1 MAKSR
6 SLCGLDKMEQ
16 NSVYTSSAAKRA
28 RLKRKKRLHQKYRIL
43 LGIWIVILLIFAGIA
58 YQNRHFT
65 KLESIRTVSEEDNS
79 RKNMEVYQDGIVR
92 YTEKQVTYYDAD
104 GKKVWSKKYSAINPE
119 VKVCGQYIMIADK
132 QNNEIYVFD
141 KKGKSHKF
149 STEYAIA
156 DAEIAEQG
164 VVAVA
169 LTAKNTNY
177 IEMHR
182 ISGGKLVSIQS
193 SINENGYPLDITLSP
208 NGKILCASYFIVDG
222 VQTKNRLT
230 FYDFSKD
237 GEKTENILGGYDYE
251 NTIVPTVAFL
261 KEDTLCAF
269 GDDKISIYHI
279 NKKVKLQK
287 EIEME
292 SHIESI
298 AYDQS
303 HIAIVRERNA
313 DEDGEDGN
321 DILEIF
327 SLNGNRVGKVG
338 VSGDYTDMTLSRDR
352 IILSS
357 AYQSVIFTPNGRQ
370 LLDYNFKKR
379 MIQIVPAKQKQKYFI
394 SYQSQLDL
402 AKLKE

>member
-1 MAKSR
+1 MK
-6 SLCGLDKMEQ
+6 Q
-16 NSVYTSSAAKRA
+16 FSVYTSSAEKRE
-28 RLKRKKRLHQKYRIL
+28 RLKRKKRLHQRYRIL
-43 LGIWIVILLIFAGIA
+43 LGILIVILLIFAGIA
-58 YQNRHFT
+58 YQSRHFT
-65 KLESIRTVSEEDNS
+65 KLESIYTVSEEDNND
-79 RKNMEVYQDGIVR
+79 KNMEAYQDGIVR
-92 YTEKQVTYYDAD
+92 YTEKEVSYYDED
-104 GKKVWSKKYSAINPE
+104 GRKVWTKKYSAINPE
-119 VKVCGQYIMIADK
+119 AKVCGQYVMIADK

-141 KKGKSHKF
+141 KKGKMHKF

-177 IEMHR
+177 IEMYR

-193 SINENGYPLDITLSP
+193 SIDENGYPLDITLSP

-222 VQTKNRLT
+222 VQTKNRLM
-230 FYDFSKD
+230 FYDFSED

-261 KEDTLCAF
+261 KEDTICAF

-279 NKKVKLQK
+279 NKKVKLKK

-292 SHIESI
+292 SRIKSI

-303 HIAIVRERNA
+303 HIAIVREPNI
-313 DEDGEDGN
+313 DEEDGN
-321 DILEIF
+321 NMLEIF
-327 SLNGNRVGKVG
+327 SLNGNRVGKEEI
-338 VSGDYTDMTLSRDR
+338 SGDYTDMTLSRDR

-357 AYQSVIFTPNGRQ
+357 AYQTMIFTPNGRQ
-370 LLDYNFKKR
+370 LLNYNFKNR

-394 SYQSQLDL
+394 SYQSQLNL

>member
-1 MAKSR
+1 MK
-6 SLCGLDKMEQ
+6 Q
-16 NSVYTSSAAKRA
+16 FSVYTSSAEKRE
-28 RLKRKKRLHQKYRIL
+28 RLKRKKRLHQRYRIL
-43 LGIWIVILLIFAGIA
+43 LGILIVILLIFAGIA
-58 YQNRHFT
+58 YQSRHFT
-65 KLESIRTVSEEDNS
+65 KLESIYTVSEEDNND
-79 RKNMEVYQDGIVR
+79 KNMEAYQDGIVR
-92 YTEKQVTYYDAD
+92 YTEKEVSYYNED
-104 GKKVWSKKYSAINPE
+104 GRKVWTKKYSAINPE
-119 VKVCGQYIMIADK
+119 AKVCGQYVMIADK

-141 KKGKSHKF
+141 KKGKMHKF

-177 IEMHR
+177 IEMYR

-193 SINENGYPLDITLSP
+193 SIDENGYPLDITLSP

-222 VQTKNRLT
+222 VQTKNRLM

-261 KEDTLCAF
+261 KEDTICAF

-279 NKKVKLQK
+279 NKKVKLKK

-292 SHIESI
+292 SRIKSI

-303 HIAIVRERNA
+303 HIAIVREPNI
-313 DEDGEDGN
+313 DEEDGN
-321 DILEIF
+321 NMLEIF
-327 SLNGNRVGKVG
+327 SLNGNRVGKEEI
-338 VSGDYTDMTLSRDR
+338 SGDYTDMTLSRDR

-357 AYQSVIFTPNGRQ
+357 AYQTMIFTPNGRQ
-370 LLDYNFKKR
+370 LLNYNFKNR

-394 SYQSQLDL
+394 SYQSQLNL

>member
-1 MAKSR
+1 MK
-6 SLCGLDKMEQ
+6 Q
-16 NSVYTSSAAKRA
+16 FSVYTSSAEKRE
-28 RLKRKKRLHQKYRIL
+28 RLKRKKRLYQRYRIL
-43 LGIWIVILLIFAGIA
+43 LGIWIVILFIFVGIA
-58 YQNRHFT
+58 YQSRHFT
-65 KLESIRTVSEEDNS
+65 KLQSIYTVSEEDNKD
-79 RKNMEVYQDGIVR
+79 KNMEVYQDGIVR
-92 YTEKQVTYYDAD
+92 YTEKEVSYYNED
-104 GKKVWSKKYSAINPE
+104 GKKVWTKKYSAINPE
-119 VKVCGQYIMIADK
+119 AKVCGQYIMIADK

-141 KKGKSHKF
+141 KKGTMHKI

-177 IEMHR
+177 IEMYR

-193 SINENGYPLDITLSP
+193 SINENGYPLDIALSQ

-237 GEKTENILGGYDYE
+237 GEKTQNILGGYDYE

-261 KEDTLCAF
+261 KEDTICAF

-279 NKKVKLQK
+279 NKKVNLKK

-292 SHIESI
+292 SRIRSI

-303 HIAIVRERNA
+303 HIAIVREPNV
-313 DEDGEDGN
+313 DEVDGN
-321 DILEIF
+321 NMLEIF
-327 SLNGNRVGKVG
+327 SLNGNRVGKEEI
-338 VSGDYTDMTLSRDR
+338 SGDYTDMTLSRDR

-357 AYQSVIFTPNGRQ
+357 AYQTMIFSPNGRQ
-370 LLDYNFKKR
+370 LLDYNFKNR

-394 SYQSQLDL
+394 SYQSQLNL